1 MKSDVDIK
9 IRQERQKDYQQI
21 RDLVREAFAHAEH
34 SDGDEHNLIERIR
47 LSPDYI
53 PELSLVAESDDI
65 ILGHIM
71 FTRVFVGQTEA
82 IALAPLSVRTD
93 WQRKG
98 IGKLLV
104 AAGHR
109 QARKMGYF
117 CSMVLGNPDYYSKFG
132 YEKASSYGIIAP
144 FDVPDEYYM
153 VCDLGNTGD
162 IPQGNVK
169 YSDAF
174 GISGVL

>member
-1 MKSDVDIK
+1 MDIK

-47 LSPDYI
+47 LSTDYI

-71 FTRVFVGQTEA
+71 FSRISVGQTEA

-104 AAGHR
+104 AVGHR

-132 YEKASSYGIIAP
+132 YEKTSSYGIIAP

>member
-1 MKSDVDIK
+1 MFSK
-9 IRQERQKDYQQI
+9 I
-21 RDLVREAFAHAEH
+21 
-34 SDGDEHNLIERIR
+34 S
-47 LSPDYI
+47 
-53 PELSLVAESDDI
+53 
-65 ILGHIM
+65 
-71 FTRVFVGQTEA
+71 VGQTEA

-98 IGKLLV
+98 LGKLLV

>member
-1 MKSDVDIK
+1 MDIK

-71 FTRVFVGQTEA
+71 FSRISVGQTEA

-104 AAGHR
+104 AVGHR

-132 YEKASSYGIIAP
+132 YEKTSSYGIIAP

>member
-1 MKSDVDIK
+1 MKSEMDIK

-71 FTRVFVGQTEA
+71 FSRIFVGQTKA

-132 YEKASSYGIIAP
+132 YEKASIYGIIAP
-144 FDVPDEYYM
+144 FDVPDEYY
-153 VCDLGNTGD
+153 
-162 IPQGNVK
+162 IRE
-169 YSDAF
+169 F
-174 GISGVL
+174 GIMMVKSVISQ

>member
-1 MKSDVDIK
+1 MDIK

-47 LSPDYI
+47 LSTDYI

-71 FTRVFVGQTEA
+71 FSRIFVGQTEA

-104 AAGHR
+104 AVGHR

-132 YEKASSYGIIAP
+132 YEKTSSYGIIAP
-144 FDVPDEYYM
+144 FDVPD
-153 VCDLGNTGD
+153 
-162 IPQGNVK
+162 
-169 YSDAF
+169 
-174 GISGVL
+174 

>member
-1 MKSDVDIK
+1 MKSDMDIK

-47 LSPDYI
+47 LSSDYI
-53 PELSLVAESDDI
+53 PELSLVAEFEDI

-71 FTRVFVGQTEA
+71 FSKIFVGQTEA
-82 IALAPLSVRTD
+82 IAMAPLSVRTN

-153 VCDLGNTGD
+153 VCELGKTGN
-162 IPQGNVK
+162 IPQGIVK

-174 GISGVL
+174 GI